1 MQIEPHLSS
10 GAGPARARRGA
21 LALIALACAALVI
34 GACGSSSTSTS
45 TTGGANGTVDTARV
59 AASIEQSILKERKLA
74 SKVTCP
80 ASMPAEKGKT
90 FECVAITHS
99 VAPPHNEVKTPF
111 LVTIQSNRGYVT
123 YEGK

>member
-1 MQIEPHLSS
+1 MHIRLPTPRT
-10 GAGPARARRGA
+10 GAVAPRGGVA
-21 LALIALACAALVI
+21 AVAALACAALI
-34 GACGSSSTSTS
+34 SACGSSSSSTS
-45 TTGGANGTVDTARV
+45 TTGANGTVDTARV

-99 VAPPHNEVKTPF
+99 VKPPHVEIKTPF